1 MKVSVKTGGM
11 GASGGVAGAKPAG
24 AGKAPAVSGVPAAE
38 GDALSV
44 SSGAQVMAVIKAK
57 VDGIP
62 DVRTEKVEAIRA
74 QMDADAYHP
83 DPEAVADGLLREHM
97 PPVLAKE

>member
-1 MKVSVKTGGM
+1 MKVSVKTGGV
-11 GASGGVAGAKPAG
+11 GVSRGVAGAKPA
-24 AGKAPAVSGVPAAE
+24 AGQAPAVAGAAAAE

-44 SSGAQVMAVIKAK
+44 SSGAQVMAVMKAK

-62 DVRTEKVEAIRA
+62 DVRTGKVEAIRA
-74 QMDADAYHP
+74 QIDADAYHP

-97 PPVLAKE
+97 PPAAKE